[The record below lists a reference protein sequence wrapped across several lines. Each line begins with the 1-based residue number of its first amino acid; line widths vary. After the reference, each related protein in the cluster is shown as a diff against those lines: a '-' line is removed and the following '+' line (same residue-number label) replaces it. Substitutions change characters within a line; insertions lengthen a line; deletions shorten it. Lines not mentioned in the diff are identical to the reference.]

1 MTDELTPL
9 DRAHAAMEASPLEDA
24 VRLRFYERLGDGE
37 LFLMLEAEAIGDVI
51 KPRIFPVGEGQFALV
66 FDREARLA
74 EFAGGIAPYAAMSG
88 RSVAQMLAGQG
99 IGLGVNLGVAPSEI
113 LIPADAV
120 DWLNE
125 TLGHAPQEVEARPEE
140 ISAPKGLPEALIVAM
155 DEKLALAAGLA
166 RMAYLAG
173 VRYEGGRRS
182 HILGFVEVLPGAEQ
196 VLAQLAGEALTFSGV
211 EAGEIDVAFFA
222 ASDPMC
228 ARLARVA
235 LRFDLPE
242 PPRVQSAEVTAP
254 GMDPERPPILR

>member
-1 MTDELTPL
+1 MTDEITPL
-9 DRAHAAMEASPLEDA
+9 DRAHAAMDAAPNDDA

-37 LFLMLEAEAIGDVI
+37 LFMLLESEAEGDVI

-120 DWLNE
+120 DWLHG
-125 TLGHAPQEVEARPEE
+125 TLGHAPEEVEARPEE
-140 ISAPKGLPEALIVAM
+140 LFAPAGLPEALITAL

-173 VRYEGGRRS
+173 VRYEGGRSS
-182 HILGFVEVLPGAEQ
+182 HILGFVEVTPGADD
-196 VLAQLAGEALTFSGV
+196 VLAQLANEALTFSGV
-211 EAGEIDVAFFA
+211 EAGEMDVAFFK
-222 ASDPMC
+222 ASDPIC

-242 PPRVQSAEVTAP
+242 PPRAQSAEVSAP
-254 GMDPERPPILR
+254 GMDPNRPPILR

>member
-1 MTDELTPL
+1 MTDERTPL
-9 DRAHAAMEASPLEDA
+9 DRAHSAMETSPDDDA
-24 VRLRFYERLGDGE
+24 ARLRFYERLGDGE
-37 LFLMLEAEAIGDVI
+37 LFMLLEAEAMGDVI

-88 RSVAQMLAGQG
+88 RSVAQMLRGQG
-99 IGLGVNLGVAPSEI
+99 IGLGLNLGVAPSEI
-113 LIPADAV
+113 LIPAPAV
-120 DWLNE
+120 DWLHA
-125 TLGHAPQEVEARPEE
+125 TLDHAPKEVEARPEE
-140 ISAPKGLPEALIVAM
+140 IFAPAGLPEALITAL

-173 VRYEGGRRS
+173 IRYEGGRSS
-182 HILGFVEVLPGAEQ
+182 HILGFVEVLPGAED
-196 VLAQLAGEALTFSGV
+196 VLAQLSGEALTFSGV
-211 EAGEIDVAFFA
+211 EAGEMDVAFFA

-242 PPRVQSAEVTAP
+242 PQRVQQAEVTAP
-254 GMDPERPPILR
+254 GMDPNRPPILR